1 MFTKIATAALALTV
15 IVGASAATTSQAE
28 AKNGALIAGLVGG
41 AIIGGAVAAH
51 AYSAPHYYAPG
62 YYAPGYYAPAP
73 VYVKPCQKVWVD
85 NGWGQMVKVKS
96 CY

>member
-15 IVGASAATTSQAE
+15 VVGASAATTSQAE

-51 AYSAPHYYAPG
+51 AYHAPH

-73 VYVKPCQKVWVD
+73 VYVKRCQKMWVD
-85 NGWGQMVKVKS
+85 NGWGQMVKVRS